1 MASLTGRWLL
11 AAGTALLLGAALWAG
26 STARLE
32 AIATRPLLPTRFD
45 HKFHRS
51 VACVDCHHNFA
62 ERGLGPKGCYA
73 CHKAWGTTELR
84 RIDTVFHTFCTDCHR
99 RRQAAGEKAGPV
111 KACAACHTAPDPGRL
126 TVRRR

>member
-84 RIDTVFHTFCTDCHR
+84 RIDTVFHAFCTDCHR
-99 RRQAAGEKAGPV
+99 RETAAGKAAGPV
-111 KACAACHTAPDPGRL
+111 KSCAACHRAPDATRL
-126 TVRRR
+126 PVRRG